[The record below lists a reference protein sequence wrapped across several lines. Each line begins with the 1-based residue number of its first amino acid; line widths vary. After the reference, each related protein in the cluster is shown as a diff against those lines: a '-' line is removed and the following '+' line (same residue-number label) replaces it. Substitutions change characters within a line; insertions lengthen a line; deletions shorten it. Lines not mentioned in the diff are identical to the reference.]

1 MSGYTLW
8 LSAKDAG
15 MEPDKSFS
23 QPWLCQSD
31 IQVRFRPGRW
41 RHNAKVWEPTS
52 NLRGMG
58 SSDHTRRRGRL
69 ARRAYQDP
77 DEEASGCV
85 RAYW

>member
-8 LSAKDAG
+8 LSAKDAA

-23 QPWLCQSD
+23 QPWLCEND

-41 RHNAKVWEPTS
+41 RHNAKVLEPTV

-58 SSDHTRRRGRL
+58 SSDHT
-69 ARRAYQDP
+69 
-77 DEEASGCV
+77 
-85 RAYW
+85 